1 MSAVID
7 VTRLTAWQG
16 LLTGLFAFVLANA
29 VSADTVP
36 KQDAATIRAS
46 LTMTL
51 MTYNIQ
57 QLGYPNWLA
66 NHFEKPRLQ
75 LIPQAI
81 QALSKRPDVLIL
93 QEVFTE
99 HSFDF
104 LVDKMADVYPF
115 HTQVAG
121 ENCKDPLWSSSSG
134 NCRTSFFKG
143 NSGVVI
149 FSRWPIEQQHA
160 YVFHATRVSRSFDF
174 LARKGVVYAK
184 IQVPSGNPKETKESK
199 ESKESKALH
208 VFGTHLQA
216 SAAEHDI
223 RLLQLNE
230 MHGFI
235 DGFDIPKEEPIIL
248 GGDFNVSS
256 ARQSRF
262 DDLLEHAS
270 ANVVLP
276 EDGVGSISQST
287 NEYLRLITG
296 ADSEVRPD
304 LTLDYLL
311 YRTDHRQPRNN
322 PKLQV
327 INLKSKTPWLGTRL
341 FKPDIELN
349 DLSDH
354 YPALIELEF
363 E

>member
-1 MSAVID
+1 MPAVID
-7 VTRLTAWQG
+7 VTRLSACRA
-16 LLTGLFAFVLANA
+16 LLTGLLAFVLANG
-29 VSADTVP
+29 VVADTVL
-36 KQDAATIRAS
+36 KHEAATTRAPQ
-46 LTMTL
+46 TMTM

-75 LIPQAI
+75 LIPEAI
-81 QALSKRPDVLIL
+81 KALSKRPDVLIL

-99 HSFDF
+99 HSFNF
-104 LVDKMADVYPF
+104 LTNKMADVYPF

-121 ENCKDPLWSSSSG
+121 ENCKDPRWNSISG
-134 NCRTSFFKG
+134 NCRTNFFRG
-143 NSGVVI
+143 NSGVLI
-149 FSRWPIEQQHA
+149 FSRWPIEQRHA
-160 YVFHATRVSRSFDF
+160 YVFHAVRVSQSFDF

-184 IQVPSGNPKETKESK
+184 IQVPSGNP
-199 ESKESKALH
+199 KESKALH

-223 RLLQLNE
+223 RLLQLDE
-230 MHGFI
+230 MRRFI
-235 DGFDIPKEEPIIL
+235 DGFGIPKEEPIVL
-248 GGDFNVSS
+248 GGDFNISS
-256 ARQSRF
+256 THKSRF
-262 DDLLEHAS
+262 NDLLEHAN

-296 ADSEVRPD
+296 ADSKVRPD
-304 LTLDYLL
+304 LTLDYML
-311 YRTDHRQPRNN
+311 YRTDHRQPVNN

-327 INLKSKTPWLGTRL
+327 INFKSKTPWLGTKL
-341 FKPDIELN
+341 LKPDIELN

-354 YPALIELEF
+354 YPVIIELEF